1 MLETISVPKR
11 DIISDVLPVFI
22 LLVLVLPLAEEAFL
36 IQSLFPLDIPSTI
49 LMYIVFSFVLYP
61 LVFPIREIVGVKIFR
76 YLDRKVSRDSY
87 VKLMDELIKEIKDP
101 DEFWDK
107 LPQTIKDNIQDYQA
121 YGFMYLSLFYVFL
134 IYIVSILIFQTKS
147 PSFYVPVLHLS
158 IKINIVIML
167 LISISAAFLCF
178 YESHNIFKEIF
189 QNLRRYHEVY
199 AKCSQHLVDTDHH
212 SA

>member
-101 DEFWDK
+101 NKFWDK
-107 LPQTIKDNIQDYQA
+107 LPQAIKDNIQLYQA

-147 PSFYVPVLHLS
+147 PSFYVPV
-158 IKINIVIML
+158 
-167 LISISAAFLCF
+167 
-178 YESHNIFKEIF
+178 
-189 QNLRRYHEVY
+189 
-199 AKCSQHLVDTDHH
+199 
-212 SA
+212 